1 MLSVEAYER
10 KSPVEHVLLRPG
22 MYVGQ
27 VELADLQTW
36 VFDAAT
42 NKMTRK
48 QLLYSPALLKIV
60 DEILVNAADNRH
72 RGENMSYIDISVVI
86 KKKQLEITVEN
97 DGATIPIAMH
107 PKENM
112 YVPEL
117 IFGNLLTGT
126 NFDDSK
132 GSVVGGRHGYGAKLT
147 NIFSR
152 TFAVTLYDSK
162 ARKLYSQKWSGNM
175 GQVDPPVVK
184 NSSAFKNDFTR
195 ISFSPDLSRFQLDSS
210 GNLPTVMDNIITLL
224 NRRAF
229 DIAACVGPSIQ
240 VKFNGVIVPTGSFKE
255 YMNLFPSG
263 SDTGDSTSSSS
274 SSLLYSKTSA
284 RWEIGVMRSSTP
296 DQMSFV
302 NALWTSRGGSH
313 VLSVMNQIAKNLE
326 EVVQTRLA
334 KSTRKKSKADANPYP
349 STSVI
354 AAIRSRLFIF
364 INCLIENPSFD
375 SQGKEYLTTKP
386 ASFAKDCV
394 LSESFMKEIV
404 GKSGIVEAVVEDFLM
419 REQNKLIRAA
429 KTKFQKSVNV
439 PKLEDAHKVGS
450 EKCSLIL
457 TEGDSAKA
465 LAVAGLEVIGRD
477 YYGEFL
483 IIFVML
489 FETYQEFCH

>member
-1 MLSVEAYER
+1 
-10 KSPVEHVLLRPG
+10 

-36 VFDAAT
+36 VLDASS
-42 NKMTRK
+42 NRMTRK

-72 RGENMSYIDISVVI
+72 RGENMSYIDISVAI
-86 KKKQLEITVEN
+86 KKKQLEISVEN

-107 PKENM
+107 PRENM

-152 TFAVTLYDSK
+152 TFAVTLYNAK
-162 ARKLYSQKWSGNM
+162 ARKLYTQKWSGNM
-175 GQVDPPVVK
+175 SQVDPPEVK
-184 NSSAFKNDFTR
+184 DSSAFKHDFTR

-210 GNLPTVMDNIITLL
+210 GNLPTVMDNVIMLL
-224 NRRAF
+224 HRRAF
-229 DIAACVGPSIQ
+229 DIAACVGPIIQ
-240 VKFNGVIVPTGSFKE
+240 VKFNGSVVPIGSFKD
-255 YMNLFPSG
+255 YMHLFPLTSETGDDATSG
-263 SDTGDSTSSSS
+263 SVN
-274 SSLLYSKTSA
+274 LLYSKTSA
-284 RWEIGVMRSSTP
+284 RWEVGVMRSSSP

-313 VLSVMNQIAKNLE
+313 VLSVINQITKSLE
-326 EVVQTRLA
+326 EVVQAKLA
-334 KSTRKKSKADANPYP
+334 KSTRKKSKPDANPYP
-349 STSVI
+349 SASVI
-354 AAIRSRLFIF
+354 AAIRNKLFIF

-375 SQGKEYLTTKP
+375 SQGKEFLTSKP
-386 ASFAKDCV
+386 SSFAKESV
-394 LSESFMKEIV
+394 LSESFLKEIAS
-404 GKSGIVEAVVEDFLM
+404 KSGVVEAVVEEFLM
-419 REQNKLIRAA
+419 REQNKLIKAA

-439 PKLEDAHKVGS
+439 PKLEDAHKAGS

-477 YYGEFL
+477 YYGDFL
-483 IIFVML
+483 NTKSSFLQLSSRSFAVKGEDI
-489 FETYQEFCH
+489 ER